1 MRYDYECEKCGE
13 MEIEQSMSDDK
24 LTECPEC
31 GSKEF
36 EKIIKNCN
44 FVLKDGGT
52 CGWARDGYSSS
63 KS

>member
-13 MEIEQSMSDDK
+13 MEIEQSMFDDK

-36 EKIIKNCN
+36 EKIIKPCGIA
-44 FVLKDGGT
+44 FKGD
-52 CGWARDGYSSS
+52 GWAADGYSSS